1 MSKPSKTRN
10 KWMPTSVAVPKI
22 ITIAEELSCSC
33 DQTESGSLGNG
44 TRKSSRRSRS
54 SDPTRTS
61 VTSSASLGTPSTTR
75 GFAVN
80 DLGSGR
86 RGSCCARGAA
96 VALEDFD
103 GVEDILAV
111 SQVSERV
118 SSSSSAAAAGGSCLA
133 QGLLLGGASATS
145 GSRRK
150 PAPLLRARTLPAIV
164 TPSLCIIQAQ
174 LDAGTAQPAAMTQ
187 QHRQRHAKKKQT
199 DSRRGSPDKSESSP
213 PQSRLLTRRSPSGG
227 ALRTRGQD
235 GTSRCQLLVEDED
248 GVRVSPSPSPRHSL
262 SSAGS
267 GASQGSNRGDGASS
281 KKQDQG
287 GVGGGLA
294 KLARLLMQKEKVP
307 GERSPSASSTLLS
320 PPGPASSTSSVFD
333 PATGFP
339 GVPSTPLRRSASI
352 DSLLDATA
360 AAAAQ
365 QQQHASCLAPSY
377 NGPADEASFQT
388 TPTSGHSPRPGA
400 LPNSPSVPSRLA
412 KGVPALFAAVEHH
425 HIERARSILESS
437 DVDVNSVNT
446 DGFTALDVAVLT
458 GEASLAR
465 LLQSRGASESP
476 RFPTPEARAT
486 QLQAL
491 LREAHRCVDDLTG
504 CVASASA
511 NQGSLS
517 NALLKE
523 KERQLSLWKRRL
535 ELISEMKAGFDELR
549 PPDPPS
555 RVTLEVVGTQSLRV
569 RFCEPPLSAVQ
580 ARAFVTKYR
589 VEWCERDDF
598 ALGVGTRDLNDVQ
611 CLEYVIRDL
620 DKDTPYF
627 VRVAAGNAKGFSAYQ
642 TSWPP
647 CARPSSWR
655 DVEDCSP
662 RWTGRIDRLDSLFL
676 QVMESRPQHGGS
688 DLQRSNTAGGL
699 GTASALGG
707 SGELCETTP
716 MQQRRQMRKSIRQL
730 FAAAPKFQRTLK
742 RGVYLAC
749 LFYNEDRI
757 LVTTEETLPIL
768 EVDDCYPASFQTD
781 FHWLMKVACT
791 WDDVKT
797 LRLDMEKSHS
807 SSNVH
812 FRSKLLQTVEQM
824 QSALGV
830 QDLGQ
835 VYYKPL
841 RDYEGTAV
849 VCVAKYVSEPKT
861 VSALSVRWIPL
872 AKIQRRIPSVSDGG
886 ELPSAAELL
895 VSSIQEIM
903 TYNQTSSRPLP
914 RGLYLGYLKLK
925 SSMDLISIMV
935 PYRNPNVLP
944 HCRIRDNPHVSR
956 EEWQWLKSL
965 GGDIIQSPPAQS
977 SDELR
982 PEDASSAPDAG
993 DVAADRCRP
1002 PQQQPDES
1010 QLRFQRAVSAAAR
1023 SLFAQLEVPPELYDA
1038 HRLYDAE
1045 VVELAEGVSFLL
1057 VLPAV
1062 ESVCS
1067 VPGQRDELT
1076 SRADCLALPV
1086 QVFEV
1091 VHLSTYQAPL
1101 IARYARVSAM
1111 LETDTVLAQ
1120 HANREAFSAP
1130 EVAAA
1135 RSRLTQLQDF
1145 QTQLEQTW
1153 RGMRWIMDA
1162 LSFARDRSLNGGLP
1176 MSAVWTTPSSTAPS
1190 PTSSSP
1196 TRRRQTQP
1204 SIVPP
1209 TMAPSSAQ
1217 ARRVSRVDDLIDAK
1231 LFLSVGGPNA
1241 SGTAG
1246 GAPMEIRRC
1255 ASASRLALERPQEDM
1270 DDIDETSSTEGRD
1283 GAGNVSF
1290 DLNDD
1295 EDYDEESAED
1305 TVTSTAALA
1314 PSVLRVYAAY
1324 ESGLPPGTSIKLH
1337 VTPETTAR
1345 EVVELVVRQLNTA
1358 VVAKGR
1364 TGPLYGDERL
1374 PDFCL
1379 VAVVGSRERCLSAD
1393 FQPLRLQN
1401 PWTKGRLFVRLR
1413 NSEEM

>member
-1 MSKPSKTRN
+1 MLDWT
-10 KWMPTSVAVPKI
+10 TCGI
-22 ITIAEELSCSC
+22 IMMDKAFRR
-33 DQTESGSLGNG
+33 
-44 TRKSSRRSRS
+44 RKSGPPCVSYPLWPVGKGPVRIIV
-54 SDPTRTS
+54 DAPTQ
-61 VTSSASLGTPSTTR
+61 TTR
-75 GFAVN
+75 RA
-80 DLGSGR
+80 SRWAR
-86 RGSCCARGAA
+86 RGSESVVVLSKVVRRGKAFCRS
-96 VALEDFD
+96 LTPEPR
-103 GVEDILAV
+103 L
-111 SQVSERV
+111 
-118 SSSSSAAAAGGSCLA
+118 
-133 QGLLLGGASATS
+133 S
-145 GSRRK
+145 GSESPEPESWHGSAFGYG
-150 PAPLLRARTLPAIV
+150 PAPRAKSLSPAKRTSKVNGFFNGSGDRSLGSTDDELDESP
-164 TPSLCIIQAQ
+164 PSL
-174 LDAGTAQPAAMTQ
+174 
-187 QHRQRHAKKKQT
+187 
-199 DSRRGSPDKSESSP
+199 
-213 PQSRLLTRRSPSGG
+213 
-227 ALRTRGQD
+227 
-235 GTSRCQLLVEDED
+235 SRCQLLVEDED
-248 GVRVSPSPSPRHSL
+248 GIRVSPSPSPRHSL

-267 GASQGSNRGDGASS
+267 AASQGSTRGDGGSS

-294 KLARLLMQKEKVP
+294 KLARLLMQKAP

-360 AAAAQ
+360 AA
-365 QQQHASCLAPSY
+365 QHQASCLAA
-377 NGPADEASFQT
+377 NGQADEASFQT
-388 TPTSGHSPRPGA
+388 TPTSGLVPRPGA

-425 HIERARSILESS
+425 HIERARSILETS

-476 RFPTPEARAT
+476 RFPTSEARAN
-486 QLQAL
+486 QLSAL
-491 LREAHRCVDDLTG
+491 LREAHRCVDDLAG

-569 RFCEPPLSAVQ
+569 RFSEPPLAAVQ

-589 VEWCERDDF
+589 VEWCEREDF
-598 ALGVGTRDLNDVQ
+598 SQGVGSRELTDVQ
-611 CLEYVIRDL
+611 FLEYVIRDL
-620 DKDTPYF
+620 EKGTPYH

-642 TSWPP
+642 TSWPL

-655 DVEDCSP
+655 DGEDCSP

-676 QVMESRPQHGGS
+676 QVMESRPLHGGS
-688 DLQRSNTAGGL
+688 EMQKMNTSAAM
-699 GTASALGG
+699 GTATALGG
-707 SGELCETTP
+707 SGELCDTTP

-849 VCVAKYVSEPKT
+849 VCVVKYVSEPKT

-872 AKIQRRIPSVSDGG
+872 AKIQRRMPSVSDGG
-886 ELPSAAELL
+886 ELPSASELL
-895 VSSIQEIM
+895 VSSIQEMI
-903 TYNQTSSRPLP
+903 TYNQTSSKPLP

-925 SSMDLISIMV
+925 SSMDLISVLV

-965 GGDIIQSPPAQS
+965 GNLGQSPPS
-977 SDELR
+977 GDELR
-982 PEDASSAPDAG
+982 ADDGSLGTPDIEASSE
-993 DVAADRCRP
+993 RRP
-1002 PQQQPDES
+1002 QSDES

-1023 SLFAQLEVPPELYDA
+1023 SLFTQLEVPPELYDA

-1145 QTQLEQTW
+1145 QAQLEQTW

-1176 MSAVWTTPSSTAPS
+1176 MSAVWTTPGSTAPS

-1204 SIVPP
+1204 TIMPP
-1209 TMAPSSAQ
+1209 ATMSAQ
-1217 ARRVSRVDDLIDAK
+1217 ARRASRVDDLIDAK
-1231 LFLSVGGPNA
+1231 LFLSVGGVSVAGAP
-1241 SGTAG
+1241 G
-1246 GAPMEIRRC
+1246 GAPVEIRRC
-1255 ASASRLALERPQEDM
+1255 ASASRLVLERPQDDM
-1270 DDIDETSSTEGRD
+1270 DDIEETSSNEGR
-1283 GAGNVSF
+1283 GVPTGNVSF
-1290 DLNDD
+1290 DIND
-1295 EDYDEESAED
+1295 EDEYDEESAED
-1305 TVTSTAALA
+1305 ILTSSTAMA

-1374 PDFCL
+1374 ADFCL

-1413 NSEEM
+1413 NSDET

>member
-1 MSKPSKTRN
+1 MMDKAFRR
-10 KWMPTSVAVPKI
+10 
-22 ITIAEELSCSC
+22 
-33 DQTESGSLGNG
+33 
-44 TRKSSRRSRS
+44 RKSGPPCVSYPLWPVGKGPVRIIV
-54 SDPTRTS
+54 DAPTQ
-61 VTSSASLGTPSTTR
+61 TTR
-75 GFAVN
+75 RA
-80 DLGSGR
+80 SRWAR
-86 RGSCCARGAA
+86 RGS
-96 VALEDFD
+96 E
-103 GVEDILAV
+103 
-111 SQVSERV
+111 
-118 SSSSSAAAAGGSCLA
+118 
-133 QGLLLGGASATS
+133 ASVVVLSKVVRKGKAFCRSLTPEPRLS
-145 GSRRK
+145 GSES
-150 PAPLLRARTLPAIV
+150 PEPEPWNGSGFSYAPTQRAKSLSPVKRTSRVNGVLNGSGDHSSLGSTDDELDESP
-164 TPSLCIIQAQ
+164 PSL
-174 LDAGTAQPAAMTQ
+174 
-187 QHRQRHAKKKQT
+187 
-199 DSRRGSPDKSESSP
+199 
-213 PQSRLLTRRSPSGG
+213 
-227 ALRTRGQD
+227 
-235 GTSRCQLLVEDED
+235 SRCQLLVEDED

-267 GASQGSNRGDGASS
+267 GASQGSTRGDGGSS
-281 KKQDQG
+281 KKQEQG

-294 KLARLLMQKEKVP
+294 KLARLLMQKEKAP

-360 AAAAQ
+360 AAAAAAA
-365 QQQHASCLAPSY
+365 HHHHSSCLAA
-377 NGPADEASFQT
+377 NGQVDEASFQT
-388 TPTSGHSPRPGA
+388 TPTSGLTSRPGA

-412 KGVPALFAAVEHH
+412 KGVPGLRQSSVELLLDGFSLSKSERKKLEKLNKFNIDLQALFAAVEHH
-425 HIERARSILESS
+425 HIERARSILETS

-476 RFPTPEARAT
+476 RFPTSEARAN
-486 QLQAL
+486 QLSAL
-491 LREAHRCVDDLTG
+491 LREAHRCVDDLAG

-555 RVTLEVVGTQSLRV
+555 RVTLDVVGTQSLRV
-569 RFCEPPLSAVQ
+569 RFCEPPLAAVQ

-589 VEWCERDDF
+589 
-598 ALGVGTRDLNDVQ
+598 G
-611 CLEYVIRDL
+611 
-620 DKDTPYF
+620 KPYY

-676 QVMESRPQHGGS
+676 QVMESRPLHGAS
-688 DLQRSNTAGGL
+688 ELQKMNTAAAM
-699 GTASALGG
+699 GTATALGG
-707 SGELCETTP
+707 SGDLCDTTP

-849 VCVAKYVSEPKT
+849 VCVVKYVSEPKT

-872 AKIQRRIPSVSDGG
+872 AKIQRRMPSVSDGG
-886 ELPSAAELL
+886 ELPSASELL
-895 VSSIQEIM
+895 VSSIQEMM
-903 TYNQTSSRPLP
+903 TYNQTSSKPLP

-925 SSMDLISIMV
+925 SSMDLISVLV

-965 GGDIIQSPPAQS
+965 GDLSQSAPS
-977 SDELR
+977 TDELR
-982 PEDASSAPDAG
+982 PDDPTSGAPDVG
-993 DVAADRCRP
+993 CSGESSFERRP
-1002 PQQQPDES
+1002 QPDES

-1145 QTQLEQTW
+1145 QAQLEQTW

-1176 MSAVWTTPSSTAPS
+1176 MSAVWTTPGSTAPS

-1209 TMAPSSAQ
+1209 AGVSAQ
-1217 ARRVSRVDDLIDAK
+1217 ARRASRVDDLIDAK
-1231 LFLSVGGPNA
+1231 LFLTVGGVNA
-1241 SGTAG
+1241 AGAPG
-1246 GAPMEIRRC
+1246 GAAVEIRRC
-1255 ASASRLALERPQEDM
+1255 ASASRLALERPQDDM
-1270 DDIDETSSTEGRD
+1270 DDIEETSSTEGRD
-1283 GAGNVSF
+1283 GPTGNVSF
-1290 DLNDD
+1290 DIND
-1295 EDYDEESAED
+1295 EDEYEEEGAED
-1305 TVTSTAALA
+1305 TVTSAAALA

-1324 ESGLPPGTSIKLH
+1324 DSGLPPGTSIKLH

-1358 VVAKGR
+1358 VVAKGK

-1374 PDFCL
+1374 ADFCL

-1413 NSEEM
+1413 NPEET